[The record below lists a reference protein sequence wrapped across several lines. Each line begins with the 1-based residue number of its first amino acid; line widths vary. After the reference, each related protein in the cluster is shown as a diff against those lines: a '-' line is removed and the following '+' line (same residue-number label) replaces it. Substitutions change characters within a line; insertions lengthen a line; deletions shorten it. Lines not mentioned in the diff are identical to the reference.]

1 MADRYV
7 LAWLLGPAFK
17 VVVALG
23 SVRVKLIAQS
33 VHSEVRS
40 VCMLSRCAWIHGTL
54 GHVYAIVSQS
64 PSGRYLLAPQVAYMH
79 CASSRVALCSA

>member
-17 VVVALG
+17 VVVALA

-33 VHSEVRS
+33 VHSKVRS
-40 VCMLSRCAWIHGTL
+40 VCMLSRCA
-54 GHVYAIVSQS
+54 
-64 PSGRYLLAPQVAYMH
+64 
-79 CASSRVALCSA
+79 